1 MDVVIKVLDG
11 MFAPIFPPLKVI
23 VDAILK
29 LVELV
34 VLIVTMIIDLFST
47 ALSIL
52 NPVNILNEIIDGITL
67 SIKLILRSIG
77 DLFNTKKTHDKCKDG
92 GEGLLGFRKIRGADG
107 KILPA
112 KEKENANKQGK
123 KCVSPT
129 FFRLFVTVIC
139 PPFALLLHSGPRAW
153 FHIIIASLLTV
164 YCFYFPGLIYVVM
177 HTMC

>member
-1 MDVVIKVLDG
+1 MEMVTKILDG
-11 MFAPIFPPLKVI
+11 LFAPIFLPLKII

-34 VLIVTMIIDLFST
+34 VLILTMIPELLET
-47 ALSIL
+47 ALGIL
-52 NPVNILNEIIDGITL
+52 NPVKLLNEIIDGITL
-67 SIKLILRSIG
+67 SIKLVVRSVG
-77 DLFNTKKTHDKCKDG
+77 DIFKMKQTHDACKDG

-112 KEKENANKQGK
+112 KERLNAEKQGK
-123 KCVSPT
+123 KCVPPT
-129 FFRLFVTVIC
+129 LFRLFMTVIC

>member
-1 MDVVIKVLDG
+1 MDMVMKVLDG
-11 MFAPIFPPLKVI
+11 IFFPILLPLKII

-34 VLIVTMIIDLFST
+34 VLIVTMIPDLLQS
-47 ALSIL
+47 ALGIL
-52 NPVNILNEIIDGITL
+52 NPVNIINEIIDGITL
-67 SIKLILRSIG
+67 SIKLVVRSVG
-77 DLFNTKKTHDKCKDG
+77 DLFKTKKTHNVCNDG
-92 GEGLLGFRKIRGADG
+92 GEGLLGFRRIRGADG
-107 KILPA
+107 NILPA
-112 KEKENANKQGK
+112 KERMNAEKQGK

-129 FFRLFVTVIC
+129 LFRLFMTVIC

>member
-1 MDVVIKVLDG
+1 MEMVTKILDG
-11 MFAPIFPPLKVI
+11 LFAPIFLPLKII

-34 VLIVTMIIDLFST
+34 VLILTMIPELLET
-47 ALSIL
+47 ALGIL
-52 NPVNILNEIIDGITL
+52 NPVKLLNEIIDGITL
-67 SIKLILRSIG
+67 SIKLVVRSVG
-77 DLFNTKKTHDKCKDG
+77 DIFKMKQTHDACKDG

-112 KEKENANKQGK
+112 KERLNAEKQGK
-123 KCVSPT
+123 KCVPPT
-129 FFRLFVTVIC
+129 LFRLFTTVIC

>member
-1 MDVVIKVLDG
+1 MEMVLKVLDG
-11 MFAPIFPPLKVI
+11 VFAPIIMPLKII
-23 VDAILK
+23 VDAVLK

-34 VLIVTMIIDLFST
+34 VLIVTMIPELLGT
-47 ALSIL
+47 ALSIF
-52 NPVNILNEIIDGITL
+52 NPVNVINEIIDGITL

-77 DLFNTKKTHDKCKDG
+77 DLFNIKKTHDKCKDG
-92 GEGLLGFRKIRGADG
+92 GEGLLGFRRIRGTDG

-112 KEKENANKQGK
+112 KERENANKQGK
-123 KCVSPT
+123 KCVPPT
-129 FFRLFVTVIC
+129 FFRLFATVIC
-139 PPFALLLHSGPRAW
+139 PPLALLLHSGPRAW